1 MSFAMHEMSPLG
13 ADVALASNSHESDA
27 ALVDAARRH
36 DPEAFEEI
44 VTRYG
49 PRIFR
54 LAQRIT
60 RNYEDAEE
68 VSQDSFTRAFLHMET
83 FRGDARFSSWL
94 SRIAIN
100 QSLMKLRARRW
111 RELHFDSPASTS
123 AGSEDTPFRP
133 EVADH
138 TPTPEQLYSQEEVQR
153 ILASAMGELP
163 TTFREVL
170 LLREVE
176 EYSTRE
182 TARILGLSIS
192 AVKSRAL
199 RGRQLLRR
207 ALTKYFLR
215 SGLADFPGRNS
226 MHL

>member
-1 MSFAMHEMSPLG
+1 MSVVMHETSPLR
-13 ADVALASNSHESDA
+13 ATVAQASNSPESDA

-36 DPEAFEEI
+36 DPEAFEEL

-60 RNYEDAEE
+60 RNHEDAEE

-100 QSLMKLRARRW
+100 QSLMKLRTRRW
-111 RELHFDSPASTS
+111 RELHFDSTPAST
-123 AGSEDTPFRP
+123 EDTPFRP

-138 TPTPEQLYSQEEVQR
+138 TPTPEQLYSREEVQH

-170 LLREVE
+170 HLREVE

-182 TARILGLSIS
+182 TARRLGLSTS

-199 RGRQLLRR
+199 RGRQMLRR
-207 ALTKYFLR
+207 ALTKYFRR
-215 SGLADFPGRNS
+215 SELADFRGRNS
-226 MHL
+226 V

>member
-1 MSFAMHEMSPLG
+1 MSVVMHETSPLR
-13 ADVALASNSHESDA
+13 ANVALAPNSHESDA

-68 VSQDSFTRAFLHMET
+68 VSQDSFTGAFLPMET
-83 FRGDARFSSWL
+83 FPGDARFSSWL

-100 QSLMKLRARRW
+100 QSLMKLRTRRW
-111 RELHFDSPASTS
+111 RELHFDGPASTP
-123 AGSEDTPFRP
+123 AGTEDTAFRV

-138 TPTPEQLYSQEEVQR
+138 TPTPEQLYSREEVQR

-170 LLREVE
+170 YLREVE
-176 EYSTRE
+176 ADSTRE
-182 TARILGLSIS
+182 TPRRLGLSS
-192 AVKSRAL
+192 PSLKSMPL
-199 RGRQLLRR
+199 RGRQLPPL
-207 ALTKYFLR
+207 AFTKYF
-215 SGLADFPGRNS
+215 
-226 MHL
+226 

>member
-1 MSFAMHEMSPLG
+1 MSVVMHETSRLRATVAQAPNSP
-13 ADVALASNSHESDA
+13 ESDA

-36 DPEAFEEI
+36 DPEAFEEL

-60 RNYEDAEE
+60 RNHEDAEE

-111 RELHFDSPASTS
+111 RELHFDRPANTP
-123 AGSEDTPFRP
+123 AGIEDTPFRP

-138 TPTPEQLYSQEEVQR
+138 TPTPEELYSREEVQH

-163 TTFREVL
+163 TIFREVL
-170 LLREVE
+170 HLREVE

-182 TARILGLSIS
+182 TARRLGLSTS

-199 RGRQLLRR
+199 RGRQMLRR
-207 ALTKYFLR
+207 ALTKYFRR

-226 MHL
+226 V

>member
-1 MSFAMHEMSPLG
+1 MSVVMHEASLVR
-13 ADVALASNSHESDA
+13 ANVALASNSLESDA

-36 DPEAFEEI
+36 DPEAFEEL

-60 RNYEDAEE
+60 RNHEDAEE

-100 QSLMKLRARRW
+100 QSLMKLRTRRW
-111 RELHFDSPASTS
+111 RELHFDHPASTPAS
-123 AGSEDTPFRP
+123 TEDTPFRP

-138 TPTPEQLYSQEEVQR
+138 TPTPEQLCSQEEVQR
-153 ILASAMGELP
+153 ILASAMGELQ
-163 TTFREVL
+163 
-170 LLREVE
+170 VE

-182 TARILGLSIS
+182 TARRLGLSIS

-199 RGRQLLRR
+199 RGRQMLRR
-207 ALTKYFLR
+207 ALTKYFRR
-215 SGLADFPGRNS
+215 SELADFPGRNS
-226 MHL
+226 L

>member
-1 MSFAMHEMSPLG
+1 MSVVMHEASLVR
-13 ADVALASNSHESDA
+13 ANVALASNSLESDA
-27 ALVDAARRH
+27 ALVDAARRQ
-36 DPEAFEEI
+36 DPEAFEEL

-60 RNYEDAEE
+60 RNHEDAEE

-100 QSLMKLRARRW
+100 QSLMKLRTRRW
-111 RELHFDSPASTS
+111 RELHFDHPASTP
-123 AGSEDTPFRP
+123 ANTEDTPFRP

-138 TPTPEQLYSQEEVQR
+138 TPTPEQVCSQEEIQR

-170 LLREVE
+170 YLREVE

-182 TARILGLSIS
+182 TARRLGLSIP

-207 ALTKYFLR
+207 ALTKYFRR
-215 SGLADFPGRNS
+215 SELADFPGRNS
-226 MHL
+226 L

>member
-1 MSFAMHEMSPLG
+1 MHEASPVG
-13 ADVALASNSHESDA
+13 ANVALVPNSHESDA

-100 QSLMKLRARRW
+100 QSLMKLRTRRW
-111 RELHFDSPASTS
+111 RELHFDGPASTP
-123 AGSEDTPFRP
+123 AGSEDTAFRA

-170 LLREVE
+170 ELREVE

-182 TARILGLSIS
+182 TARMLGLSIS

-207 ALTKYFLR
+207 ALARYFRR
-215 SGLADFPGRNS
+215 SGLADFPDRNS
-226 MHL
+226 V